1 MADLL
6 SLSLCATLNVL
17 LFHVNPLGIFF
28 IVCKNLLLSLQ
39 HYDLFLFNF
48 DQSFLWEVIVGG
60 DSVTL
65 LCKYIF
71 NQRQIKTMLIWWYSC
86 ALQFILKPYSPSK
99 MWGWGR

>member
-48 DQSFLWEVIVGG
+48 DQPFFVGG
-60 DSVTL
+60 DSRRRFCDFAV
-65 LCKYIF
+65 
-71 NQRQIKTMLIWWYSC
+71 
-86 ALQFILKPYSPSK
+86 
-99 MWGWGR
+99 